1 MSAMLASVNSLPEA
15 LLLQGFAADI
25 IDLKQPEQGALG
37 ALETEVVAQI
47 VQALAPETT
56 VSATIGDMAMQP
68 QTVFDA
74 VQAMA
79 ATGVDFVKIGLFPEG
94 DTLATIQRL
103 AAITQQGTALIAVL
117 FADAKPDFE
126 ILDALATAG
135 FRGAMLDTMHKGQ
148 GSLTDVLSLTVL
160 NDFVQ
165 RCANLGLLSGLA
177 GSLRESDVTVLSPLN
192 LDYLGFRGALCQQQ
206 SRTAQLDRQQIARIR
221 YLVK

>member
-1 MSAMLASVNSLPEA
+1 MSAMLASVNSLSEA
-15 LLLQGFAADI
+15 LLVQSFAADI
-25 IDLKQPEQGALG
+25 IDLKQPELGALG
-37 ALETEVVAQI
+37 ALETEVVAEI

-68 QTVFDA
+68 QPVFDA

-94 DTLATIQRL
+94 DTLATIGQL
-103 AAITQQGTALIAVL
+103 ATITQQGTALIAVL
-117 FADAKPDFE
+117 FADAKPDFA
-126 ILDALATAG
+126 ILEALAAAG
-135 FRGAMLDTMHKGQ
+135 FRGAMLDTMYKGQ

-165 RCANLGLLSGLA
+165 GCGKLGLLSGLA
-177 GSLRESDVTVLSPLN
+177 GSLRESDITVLSSLN
-192 LDYLGFRGALCQQQ
+192 PDYLGFRGALCQQQ
-206 SRTAQLDRQQIARIR
+206 SRTAHLDRQQIARIR

>member
-15 LLLQGFAADI
+15 LLVQGFAADI

-37 ALETEVVAQI
+37 ALATELVAQI

-103 AAITQQGTALIAVL
+103 AVITQQGTALIAVL
-117 FADAKPDFE
+117 FADAKPDFA
-126 ILDALATAG
+126 ILAALGPAG
-135 FRGAMLDTMHKGQ
+135 YRGAMRLVEKILNAIKIVYDEAFEKLVAFTKSVCSEMEKILNAVIVSLDSIMEFLQKSRVRGIW
-148 GSLTDVLSLTVL
+148 SL
-160 NDFVQ
+160 F
-165 RCANLGLLSGLA
+165 
-177 GSLRESDVTVLSPLN
+177 PM
-192 LDYLGFRGALCQQQ
+192 
-206 SRTAQLDRQQIARIR
+206 
-221 YLVK
+221 